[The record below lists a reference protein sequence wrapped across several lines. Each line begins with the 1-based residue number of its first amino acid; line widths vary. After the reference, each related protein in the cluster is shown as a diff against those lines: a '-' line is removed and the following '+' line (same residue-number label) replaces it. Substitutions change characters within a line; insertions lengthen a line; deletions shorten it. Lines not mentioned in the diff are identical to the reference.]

1 MCVHVGGMGVSPES
15 WRNLSRRK
23 APALFARNVQT
34 VASVLREE
42 QRHGFHCRRRGV
54 VPLSAM
60 LGVVFPHMAKASG
73 TFLIRDCKALWLVKH
88 IAVSAGRF

>member
-1 MCVHVGGMGVSPES
+1 MSMLGAWGCAPNPGE
-15 WRNLSRRK
+15 NLSSRK

-73 TFLIRDCKALWLVKH
+73 TFLIRDCRALWLVKH
-88 IAVSAGRF
+88 IARWHTQP